1 MVLFIGL
8 QNIAVV
14 LLVLLLLATPSRVH
28 AFSVWLGLLHLPGYY
43 LPGLHLSRNHSCM
56 YQTWASRSNCC
67 WQHHH
72 GRQFCRLSFL

>member
-28 AFSVWLGLLHLPGYY
+28 AFSALLGLLHLPGYY

-56 YQTWASRSNCC
+56 
-67 WQHHH
+67 
-72 GRQFCRLSFL
+72 